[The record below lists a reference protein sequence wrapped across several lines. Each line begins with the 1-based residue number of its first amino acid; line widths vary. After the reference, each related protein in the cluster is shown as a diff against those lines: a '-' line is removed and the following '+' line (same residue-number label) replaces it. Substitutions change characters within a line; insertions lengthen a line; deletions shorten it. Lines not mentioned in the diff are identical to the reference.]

1 MSKEKKNHVLF
12 GMNRTT
18 FQTASEKE
26 LTDFIKKE
34 TGNKVTIQR
43 KLLLEHYGYVD
54 AELNGTA
61 AHFAFQ
67 F

>member
-43 KLLLEHYGYVD
+43 KLLLEHYGYVE
-54 AELNGTA
+54 AELN
-61 AHFAFQ
+61 
-67 F
+67 

>member
-26 LTDFIKKE
+26 LTDFIKK
-34 TGNKVTIQR
+34 KPVT
-43 KLLLEHYGYVD
+43 K
-54 AELNGTA
+54 
-61 AHFAFQ
+61 
-67 F
+67 